1 MKKTILLAF
10 ALLSFVGAVA
20 QNNNASSN
28 YVPTAQNLA
37 AREAFQDQKFG
48 VFLHWGLYSMIGEL
62 QCRQVG
68 GCH

>member
-20 QNNNASSN
+20 QNSNASSN

-37 AREAFQDQKFG
+37 AREALGTVLDD
-48 VFLHWGLYSMIGEL
+48 W
-62 QCRQVG
+62 
-68 GCH
+68 